1 MHARNCWL
9 GAFAVPVKTEIT
21 AQRLIGQPGASRP
34 RIWRLWFGSAW
45 HSKGAIMFN
54 NALLIDLDEAG
65 VIREVCMPQ
74 DEANWRFDCK
84 LAKGEPASVIQLDV
98 DADLDFVRIVS
109 PTLER
114 RISRARAQIGRAHV

>member
-1 MHARNCWL
+1 
-9 GAFAVPVKTEIT
+9 
-21 AQRLIGQPGASRP
+21 
-34 RIWRLWFGSAW
+34 
-45 HSKGAIMFN
+45 MFN

-65 VIREVCMPQ
+65 AIREVCMRQ

-98 DADLDFVRIVS
+98 DADFDFVRIVS

-114 RISRARAQIGRAHV
+114 RISRARARVSEQAALLNAARSLLRGGMNHAL